1 VGISR
6 IIILRRSNV
15 NAKEKYI
22 CGTCKYYEDCLSA
35 SAPIDK
41 IKETDTCDDW
51 TDTDEPELTEEER
64 YDGGVMSKKK
74 VSEAEDFISDED
86 MPE

>member
-1 VGISR
+1 M
-6 IIILRRSNV
+6 
-15 NAKEKYI
+15 NAKEKYV

-51 TDTDEPELTEEER
+51 TDPAEPDLTEGER
-64 YDGGVMSKKK
+64 YDGGVMSNFDHENPKE
-74 VSEAEDFISDED
+74 VEGYINEGRGRE
-86 MPE
+86 